1 VSGLKIFFYSSILL
15 LLGALVVGV
24 FALANSNGIGGANST
39 QESSSNS
46 STEDN
51 SDSGKALA
59 RLNDASE
66 CATILK
72 VIGFSPERQVDT
84 IKQASGLGSS
94 SQFQDTT
101 LDQKVKE
108 FSRQVTRAMY
118 FYDLYGDPD
127 YLYAWP
133 DQDAQDYFAARDDL
147 KQYCKSR
154 Y

>member
-1 VSGLKIFFYSSILL
+1 LSGLKIFFYSSILL

-24 FALANSNGIGGANST
+24 FVLAKSNEIGAANSS
-39 QESSSNS
+39 QEPPINS

-59 RLNDASE
+59 RLNDGNE
-66 CATILK
+66 CAAILK

-84 IKQASGLGSS
+84 IKQAESLGSS
-94 SQFQDTT
+94 SQFQDTI
-101 LDQKVKE
+101 LDQKVDE
-108 FSRQVTRAMY
+108 FSRHVTRAMY

-127 YLYAWP
+127 YVYAWP
-133 DQDAQDYFAARDDL
+133 PEDFEQYVVSRGDL
-147 KQYCKSR
+147 KDYCESR